1 MEPYNLR
8 NELSDLCYE
17 LECQTDLLLA
27 VQEALEHEDNDGSF
41 GKAVYAL
48 YIAIDGIRLKM
59 EALLRNPF

>member
-1 MEPYNLR
+1 METNTLR
-8 NELSDLCYE
+8 TALSDLCFD